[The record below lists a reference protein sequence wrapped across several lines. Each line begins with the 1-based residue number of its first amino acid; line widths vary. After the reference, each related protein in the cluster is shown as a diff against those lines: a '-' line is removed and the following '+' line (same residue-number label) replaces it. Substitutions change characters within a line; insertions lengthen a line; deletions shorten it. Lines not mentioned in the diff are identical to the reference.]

1 VIRRSSGRL
10 ADPRHASW
18 SGQPDALMTL
28 FWCIAGKPRH
38 AVVCA

>member
-18 SGQPDALMTL
+18 SGQPDALMPL
-28 FWCIAGKPRH
+28 F
-38 AVVCA
+38 